1 MANIIIS
8 QAADGGLTFY
18 MPKKDLEV
26 PVESLEF
33 NQPEKWGGELT
44 LAGGQRYYIDPM
56 DTKPSLPK
64 SLRAK
69 RMD

>member
-8 QAADGGLTFY
+8 QATEGGLTFY

-26 PVESLEF
+26 PVKSLEF
-33 NQPEKWGGELT
+33 NQPHKWGGALT
-44 LAGGQRYYIDPM
+44 LADGQRYYIDPL
-56 DTKPSLPK
+56 DTMPSLPK

>member
-18 MPKKDLEV
+18 MPKKDLEEKV
-26 PVESLEF
+26 QSLEYT
-33 NQPEKWGGELT
+33 QAEKWGGELK
-44 LAGGQRYYIDPM
+44 LASGQSYYIDPII
-56 DTKPSLPK
+56 KPQLPK
-64 SLRAK
+64 SLRAR

>member
-18 MPKKDLEV
+18 MPKKDLEEKV
-26 PVESLEF
+26 QSLEF
-33 NQPEKWGGELT
+33 TQADKWGGELK
-44 LAGGQRYYIDPM
+44 LASGQSYYIDPIIE
-56 DTKPSLPK
+56 PRLPK
-64 SLRAK
+64 SLRAR

>member
-18 MPKKDLEV
+18 IPKKDLEERV
-26 PVESLEF
+26 QSLEF
-33 NQPEKWGGELT
+33 AQADKWGGELK
-44 LAGGQRYYIDPM
+44 LASGQSYYIDPM
-56 DTKPSLPK
+56 EQPRLPK
-64 SLRAK
+64 SLRAR